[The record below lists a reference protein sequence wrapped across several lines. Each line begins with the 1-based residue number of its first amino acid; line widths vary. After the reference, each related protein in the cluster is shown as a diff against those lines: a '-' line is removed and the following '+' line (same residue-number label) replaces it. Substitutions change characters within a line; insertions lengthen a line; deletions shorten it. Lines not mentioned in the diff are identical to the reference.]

1 MKLAKAAL
9 GSSLLLL
16 GGILAHHFSGSSIA
30 SFRSI
35 SSFFIL
41 SLLLTLFLLDEE
53 ISDTKLFAAV
63 FLAQNGAHFLMGGS
77 VHKPFSMYFGHTIA
91 GVLSFI
97 AINKGSE
104 ILASIDSF
112 VNFLYSNI
120 SPNAIFFPQWKG
132 LMTGW
137 AFIPYLLSFKELA
150 HNATLSLRAPPRS

>member
-1 MKLAKAAL
+1 MKQARAAL
-9 GSSLLLL
+9 GSSMLLL

-41 SLLLTLFLLDEE
+41 SLLLTLLLLDEE
-53 ISDTKLFAAV
+53 ITDTKLFAAV

-77 VHKPFSMYFGHTIA
+77 VHEPFSMYFGHTIA
-91 GVLSFI
+91 GALTFM

-104 ILASIDSF
+104 ILAYIDSF
-112 VNFLYSNI
+112 VSFLYSNI
-120 SPNAIFFPQWKG
+120 SPNAIFLPQWKG